1 MRVARAPLA
10 LALLLLVVVGP
21 VVQEYTAPTA
31 PRYTLAAALWE
42 HQTLELDRYAQNVF
56 IDRLELDGHLYSDK
70 APGQPFLSVPAYA
83 SARLVGAESA
93 TVVRLRGNLGAWWV
107 TVWSSLVPA
116 LALVFLMAAA
126 ARSIGERSA
135 LVGAGAISFGTL
147 LLPYAAQLYGH
158 VLGGALAFGA
168 WRILRAKDPTF
179 RRVLLAGLL
188 GGAAV
193 TVEYQVAIVIL
204 VLAGWLAVRHR
215 RLLLPYALGG
225 VPGVV
230 ALIAY
235 QTALLGSPFESTYS
249 QKPAHD
255 QATPLVTGIPKPGQ
269 ALEILFGSRGIFLFT
284 PIVALGVWG
293 LWRLVRDRAPERDDA
308 IVGLTVFGLF
318 FLLQAGWPNPWGGEM
333 PGPRYM
339 IPALPFLAL
348 GVAEMHRRW
357 AKGTIVLMAVSVFSM
372 AWPLMARHLV
382 ADGDWLILGQLTD
395 VRIVGVMPTV
405 FTMAIGG
412 LGWVVHLALMTWAA
426 RNLERSV
433 RDLPAVEAP

>member
-1 MRVARAPLA
+1 MKRARAPLA

-31 PRYTLAAALWE
+31 PRYTLAAAIWE
-42 HQTLELDRYAQNVF
+42 HQTLELDEYAQNVF

-70 APGQPFLSVPAYA
+70 APGQPFLSVPVYA

-93 TVVRLRGNLGAWWV
+93 TVVRLRGNLGVWWV
-107 TVWSSLVPA
+107 TIWSSLVPA
-116 LALVFLMAAA
+116 LVLVLMMAAA

-135 LVGAGAISFGTL
+135 LVGAGAIAFGTL

-168 WRILRAKDPTF
+168 WRVLRAQEPTF

-193 TVEYQVAIVIL
+193 TVEYQVAIVVL

-215 RLLLPYALGG
+215 RLLVPYALGG
-225 VPGVV
+225 VPGVL
-230 ALIAY
+230 ALVAY

-269 ALEILFGSRGIFLFT
+269 ALEILLGSRGIFLFT

-293 LWRLVRDRAPERDDA
+293 LWRLARDRAPERDDA
-308 IVGLTVFGLF
+308 VVGLAVFGLF

-357 AKGTIVLMAVSVFSM
+357 AKGTLIVAGVSTFSM
-372 AWPLMARHLV
+372 VGPLVARHLV
-382 ADGDWLILGQLTD
+382 ADGDWLIRGQVTD
-395 VRIVGVMPTV
+395 VRYNGFMPTL
-405 FTMAIGG
+405 FTMPFGAA
-412 LGWVVHLALMTWAA
+412 GWIVHLVLVVLAVRWVLREARALPEQAA
-426 RNLERSV
+426 
-433 RDLPAVEAP
+433 A